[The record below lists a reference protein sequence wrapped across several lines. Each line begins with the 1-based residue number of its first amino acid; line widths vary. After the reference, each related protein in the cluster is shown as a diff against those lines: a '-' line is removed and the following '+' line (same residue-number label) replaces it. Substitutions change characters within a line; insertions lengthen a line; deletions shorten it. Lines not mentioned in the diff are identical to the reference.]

1 MRRRRHGAAISRP
14 GAPSTSPSTSALHTA
29 AGPRPRPPRRP
40 QELLHLVW
48 RRKLGLDGHPTPRR
62 AWLFICWPA
71 RLGAR
76 INARID
82 TALEA
87 ERADQRPR
95 DYLGA
100 SRIGEP
106 CARRLVYEVA
116 HTPPDPGK
124 EIGGRALRIFAAGHV
139 FEDLAIR
146 WLRRAGFDLRTQT
159 RDGGQFGFETAGG
172 RIRGHVD
179 GVIVAGPDVGL
190 TWPVQ
195 WEHKALKA
203 TSWSDTTRKGVQLS
217 KPIYYGQMQI
227 YMAYM
232 GLGSALF
239 TALNKDT
246 CELYHE
252 HVAFNPPTAQALSDK
267 AVDVLRAADAG
278 ELLPR
283 IATSPDFY
291 LCRFCP
297 FATRCWEDRA

>member
-1 MRRRRHGAAISRP
+1 MLDLNHKSGFVYGRAASDP
-14 GAPSTSPSTSALHTA
+14 EP
-29 AGPRPRPPRRP
+29 
-40 QELLHLVW
+40 
-48 RRKLGLDGHPTPRR
+48 
-62 AWLFICWPA
+62 
-71 RLGAR
+71 LGAR
-76 INARID
+76 INALLD
-82 TALEA
+82 TALVA
-87 ERADQRPR
+87 ERGTQRPR

-106 CARRLVYEVA
+106 CARRLVYEVT

-124 EIGGRALRIFAAGHV
+124 EIEGRSLRIFAAGHV

-146 WLRRAGFDLRTQT
+146 WLRLAGFDLRTER

-179 GVIVAGPDVGL
+179 GVIVGGPEMGL
-190 TWPVQ
+190 AWPAL

-203 TSWSDTTRKGVQLS
+203 SSWSDTAKKGVRLS
-217 KPIYYGQMQI
+217 KPVYYGQMQI

-232 GLGSALF
+232 GLGAALF

-252 HVAFNPPTAQALSDK
+252 HVRFDPATAQDLSDK
-267 AVDVLRAADAG
+267 AVSVLRAADAG
-278 ELLPR
+278 DLLPR
-283 IATSPDFY
+283 IAAHADFY

-297 FATRCWEDRA
+297 FSARCWSEGQP